1 MNKIVA
7 YIDEYGAFGFQ
18 LDKPNVSTHFIITAI
33 IVEESNVQELADK
46 TNIIR
51 QRYFQKGEIKS
62 SKVGKNHVRRKLI
75 LDEITKLPF
84 RIFTLVVD
92 KKMIYPQSGLRYK
105 TSFYKFLNNIIYSE
119 LSVNF
124 KKIKIIAD
132 EIGSSDYMKS
142 FYSYVKSKQKI
153 IRTLFDDEISD
164 DTDIVFE
171 NSKQSLVQISDFIS
185 GCLAYT
191 YDEKKK
197 LESEGY
203 NYYSL
208 LKSKI
213 NRIKIYPE
221 TSDSFDIADSA
232 ISSKY
237 YAEIADICFRK
248 AKLFIEQHKNSDD
261 DIIKQQVITL
271 NYLLFRFINND
282 MRHYIPT
289 KELINNLIYAGYDK
303 LSMQTFRNKI
313 IAKLR
318 DNEVIISSSP
328 NGYKIPSTEEELYD
342 FVNHGKTII
351 LPMLSRLRK
360 CNDII
365 KMGTNGKIDLFD
377 KAEYHSLKELLEEK
391 I

>member
-18 LDKPNVSTHFIITAI
+18 LDKPNVSTHFIISAI
-33 IVEESNVQELADK
+33 IVEEADIQELADK
-46 TNIIR
+46 TDVIR
-51 QRYFQKGEIKS
+51 QKYFQKGEIKS
-62 SKVGKNHVRRKLI
+62 SKVGSNHARRKLI
-75 LDEITKLPF
+75 LDEIIKLPF
-84 RIFTLVVD
+84 RIFAFVVD
-92 KKMIYPQSGLRYK
+92 KKLIYPQSGLRYK
-105 TSFYKFLNNIIYSE
+105 TSFYKFLNNIVYSE

-124 KKIKIIAD
+124 KKIKIVAD

-153 IRTLFDDEISD
+153 IHTLFDDEISE

-185 GCLAYT
+185 GCLAYS

-197 LESEGY
+197 LEIDGY
-203 NYYSL
+203 NYYSI
-208 LKSKI
+208 LKPKI
-213 NRIKIYPE
+213 NRIKIFPE

-237 YAEIADICFRK
+237 NAEIADICFRK
-248 AKLFIEQHKNSDD
+248 AKVFIEQHKNSDD
-261 DIIKQQVITL
+261 EILKQQVITL
-271 NYLLFRFINND
+271 NYLLFRFMNND

-289 KELINNLIYAGYDK
+289 KELINNLVYAGYDK

-391 I
+391 N

>member
-1 MNKIVA
+1 MNKVIA

-33 IVEESNVQELADK
+33 IVEEKDVQALTDK
-46 TNIIR
+46 AECIR
-51 QRYFQKGEIKS
+51 KKYFQTGEIKS
-62 SKVGKNHVRRKLI
+62 SKVGRKHNRRKQI
-75 LDEITKLPF
+75 LDEILKLPF
-84 RIFTLVVD
+84 RIFAFVVD
-92 KKMIYPQSGLRYK
+92 KKLIYPQSGLRYK
-105 TSFYKFLNNIIYSE
+105 QSFYKFLNNIVYSE
-119 LSVNF
+119 LSINF
-124 KKIKIIAD
+124 KKLRIIAD
-132 EIGSSDYMKS
+132 EVGSSDYMRS

-171 NSKQSLVQISDFIS
+171 NSKRSLVQISDFLS

-191 YDEKKK
+191 YDDKKK
-197 LESEGY
+197 LEADGY
-203 NYYSL
+203 NYYSI
-208 LKSKI
+208 LKFKI
-213 NRIKIYPE
+213 NRIKVFPE

-232 ISSKY
+232 ISTKY
-237 YAEIADICFRK
+237 NAEIAEICFRK
-248 AKLFIEQHKNSDD
+248 AKMFVEQHKGSDD
-261 DIIKQQVITL
+261 DVVKQQVITL
-271 NYLLFRFINND
+271 NYLLFRFMNND

-289 KELINNLIYAGYDK
+289 KELINNLVYSGYDK
-303 LSMQTFRNKI
+303 LSMQYFRNKI
-313 IAKLR
+313 IARLR
-318 DNEVIISSSP
+318 DNDVIISSSS

-391 I
+391 K

>member
-18 LDKPNVSTHFIITAI
+18 LDKPNVSTHFIISAI
-33 IVEESNVQELADK
+33 IVEETDIQELEYK
-46 TNIIR
+46 TDIIR
-51 QRYFQKGEIKS
+51 QKYFQKGEIKS
-62 SKVGKNHVRRKLI
+62 SKVGRNHARRKLI
-75 LDEITKLPF
+75 LDEIIKLPF
-84 RIFTLVVD
+84 RIFAFVVD
-92 KKMIYPQSGLRYK
+92 KKLIYPQSGLKYK
-105 TSFYKFLNNIIYSE
+105 TSFYKFLNNIVYSE

-124 KKIKIIAD
+124 KKIKIVAD
-132 EIGSSDYMKS
+132 EMGSSDYMKS

-153 IRTLFDDEISD
+153 IHTLFDDEISE

-197 LESEGY
+197 LEANGY
-203 NYYSL
+203 NYYSI
-208 LKSKI
+208 LKPKI
-213 NRIKIYPE
+213 NRIKIFPE

-237 YAEIADICFRK
+237 NAEIADICFRK
-248 AKLFIEQHKNSDD
+248 AKVFVEQHKNSDD
-261 DIIKQQVITL
+261 EIVKQQVITL
-271 NYLLFRFINND
+271 NYLLFRFMNND

-289 KELINNLIYAGYDK
+289 KELINNLVYAGYDK
-303 LSMQTFRNKI
+303 LSIQTFRNKI

-318 DNEVIISSSP
+318 DNEVIVSSSP

-391 I
+391 N

>member
-33 IVEESNVQELADK
+33 IVEESNVQELSDK

-153 IRTLFDDEISD
+153 IHTLFDDEISD

-185 GCLAYT
+185 GCLAYS

-197 LESEGY
+197 LEIDGY
-203 NYYSL
+203 NYYSI
-208 LKSKI
+208 LKPKI
-213 NRIKIYPE
+213 NRIKIFPE

-237 YAEIADICFRK
+237 NAEIANICFRK
-248 AKLFIEQHKNSDD
+248 AKVFIEQHKNSDD
-261 DIIKQQVITL
+261 EIVKQQVITL
-271 NYLLFRFINND
+271 NYLLFRFMNND

-289 KELINNLIYAGYDK
+289 KELINNLVYAGYDK

-365 KMGTNGKIDLFD
+365 KMGTNGEIDLFD

-391 I
+391 N

>member
-33 IVEESNVQELADK
+33 IVEESKVQELSDK

-153 IRTLFDDEISD
+153 IHTLFDDEISD

-185 GCLAYT
+185 GSLAYT

-213 NRIKIYPE
+213 NRIKIFPE

-237 YAEIADICFRK
+237 NAEIADICFRK
-248 AKLFIEQHKNSDD
+248 AKLFVEQHKNSDD

-271 NYLLFRFINND
+271 NYLLFRFMNND

-289 KELINNLIYAGYDK
+289 KELINNLVYAGYDK

-391 I
+391 N

>member
-18 LDKPNVSTHFIITAI
+18 LDKPNVSTHFIISAI
-33 IVEESNVQELADK
+33 IVEETDIQELEYK
-46 TNIIR
+46 TDIIR
-51 QRYFQKGEIKS
+51 QKYFQKGEIKS
-62 SKVGKNHVRRKLI
+62 SKVGRNHTRRKLI
-75 LDEITKLPF
+75 LDEIIKLPF
-84 RIFTLVVD
+84 RIFAFVVD
-92 KKMIYPQSGLRYK
+92 KKLIYPQSGLKYK
-105 TSFYKFLNNIIYSE
+105 TSFYKFLNNIVYSE

-124 KKIKIIAD
+124 KKIKIVAD
-132 EIGSSDYMKS
+132 EMGSSDYMKS

-153 IRTLFDDEISD
+153 IHTLFYDEISE

-197 LESEGY
+197 LEANGY
-203 NYYSL
+203 NYYSI
-208 LKSKI
+208 LKPKI
-213 NRIKIYPE
+213 NRIKIFPE

-237 YAEIADICFRK
+237 NAEIADICFRK
-248 AKLFIEQHKNSDD
+248 AKVFVEQHKNSDD
-261 DIIKQQVITL
+261 EIVKQQVITL
-271 NYLLFRFINND
+271 NYLLFRFMNND

-289 KELINNLIYAGYDK
+289 KELINNLVYAGYDK
-303 LSMQTFRNKI
+303 LSIQTFRNKI

-318 DNEVIISSSP
+318 DNEVIVSSSP

-391 I
+391 N

>member
-1 MNKIVA
+1 
-7 YIDEYGAFGFQ
+7 
-18 LDKPNVSTHFIITAI
+18 
-33 IVEESNVQELADK
+33 
-46 TNIIR
+46 
-51 QRYFQKGEIKS
+51 
-62 SKVGKNHVRRKLI
+62 
-75 LDEITKLPF
+75 
-84 RIFTLVVD
+84 
-92 KKMIYPQSGLRYK
+92 
-105 TSFYKFLNNIIYSE
+105 
-119 LSVNF
+119 
-124 KKIKIIAD
+124 
-132 EIGSSDYMKS
+132 MKS

-153 IRTLFDDEISD
+153 IHTLFDDEISD

-185 GCLAYT
+185 GCLAYS

-197 LESEGY
+197 LEIDGY
-203 NYYSL
+203 NYYSI
-208 LKSKI
+208 LKPKI
-213 NRIKIYPE
+213 NRIKIFPE

-237 YAEIADICFRK
+237 NAEIANICFRK
-248 AKLFIEQHKNSDD
+248 AKVFIEQHKNSDD
-261 DIIKQQVITL
+261 EIVKQQVITL
-271 NYLLFRFINND
+271 NYLLFRFMNND

-289 KELINNLIYAGYDK
+289 KELINNLVYAGYDK

-365 KMGTNGKIDLFD
+365 KMGTNGEIDLFD

-391 I
+391 N

>member
-33 IVEESNVQELADK
+33 IVEESNVQELSDK

-153 IRTLFDDEISD
+153 IHTLFDDEISD

-185 GCLAYT
+185 GSLAYT

-213 NRIKIYPE
+213 NRIKIFPE

-237 YAEIADICFRK
+237 NAEIADICFRK
-248 AKLFIEQHKNSDD
+248 AKLFVEQHKNSDD

-271 NYLLFRFINND
+271 NYLLFRFMNND

-289 KELINNLIYAGYDK
+289 KELINNLVYAGYDK

-391 I
+391 N